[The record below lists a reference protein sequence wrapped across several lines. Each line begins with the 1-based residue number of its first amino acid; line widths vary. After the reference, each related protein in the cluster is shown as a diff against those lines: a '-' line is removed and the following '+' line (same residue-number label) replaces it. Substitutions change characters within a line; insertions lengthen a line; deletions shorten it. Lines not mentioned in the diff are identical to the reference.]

1 MKDGSSHEKKPLL
14 NYPFRK
20 RNGILVTR
28 DFLGK
33 MKTHDPKRK
42 CFGEVGINDLTR
54 SLSKYLEDVKT
65 NMSGN
70 IVNQADQ
77 IVSLDFGYDASRG
90 LDTGKCII
98 VNNEPQFTDVKSL
111 VDKIRANKQRGSRI

>member
-1 MKDGSSHEKKPLL
+1 
-14 NYPFRK
+14 
-20 RNGILVTR
+20 
-28 DFLGK
+28 